1 MQNFGKMIRFLFL
14 ILLAISHISFSQG
27 SYGEWE
33 KKFEQLGTMLP
44 TPNSY
49 RTASGAPGIDY
60 WQQRADY
67 KIDVTINDENQT
79 LYGEE
84 AITYYNN
91 SPDALRYL
99 WVQLDQNMRA
109 DDSNTPLVSP
119 SRMSNSYSG
128 KRLQGLTNS
137 YTNAQ
142 GKKYDGGFKIAYVKD
157 SDNKDLNYSIVSTM
171 MRIDLDKPMS
181 NGDSFSF
188 KIKWSYEINDRM
200 KIGGRGGY
208 EYFPKDKNF
217 SYTIA
222 QWFPRMAV
230 YDDKEGWQ
238 NKQFLG
244 RGEFALAFGDYEL
257 NITVPADFIVGA
269 TGSLQN
275 PKEVLTKKELERFER
290 AKKTFDKPVLITTQE
305 EAIKKEN
312 NPVKNKT
319 KTWRYKAE
327 MVRDVAF
334 AASRKFIWDA
344 MAVQLE
350 NNTPL
355 AMSYYSKE
363 GNPLWE
369 EESTKAVANTLK
381 TFSKHTIEYP
391 YPVAISV
398 HAASIGMEYPMICFN
413 FGRPNEDGTYSEAT
427 KWGMI
432 SVIIH
437 EVGHFFIPMI
447 INSDERQWT
456 WMDEGLN
463 TFVQS
468 LTQREYY
475 SDGPLRRGTAES
487 IVNYMKMPKDMLR
500 PIMTNSEQIAGREF
514 GANAYAKPA
523 AALSVLRET
532 IMGPELFDYA
542 FKEYSRRWAF
552 KHPDPADFFR
562 TMEDASAIDL
572 DWFWR
577 GWFYSTDNVDISVEK
592 VKWFKMKNVDEPFEN
607 RANVEEEDIIGN
619 RKPASTPPKYSIPF
633 KPTEFNFSET
643 NRNEYREFRNSVN
656 DEAIKLVNSNKNF
669 YELTF
674 KNTGGLV
681 TPIIIEWTYEDNSIE
696 IEKIPAE
703 IWRFNEK
710 EVTKVFTKNKVVKN
724 IRLDPNKETADVNVN
739 DNSYPRVEIK
749 SDFDRFNN

>member
-1 MQNFGKMIRFLFL
+1 MQNSGKMSRVFL
-14 ILLAISHISFSQG
+14 ILFILFSNNIFGQG
-27 SYGEWE
+27 SYGEWNQ
-33 KKFEQLGTMLP
+33 KFEQLGTMLP
-44 TPNSY
+44 TPNAY

-67 KIDVTINDENQT
+67 KIDVTIDDENQM

-84 AITYYNN
+84 VITYFNN
-91 SPDALRYL
+91 SPDVLRYL
-99 WVQLDQNMRA
+99 WVQLDQNVRA
-109 DDSNTPLVSP
+109 NDSNTPLVTP
-119 SRMSNSYSG
+119 STMSNSYSG
-128 KRLQGLTNS
+128 KRLQSLTNS
-137 YTNAQ
+137 FTNAK
-142 GKKYDGGFKIAYVKD
+142 GEKYNGGYEISYVKD
-157 SDNKDLNYSIVSTM
+157 LNNKNLNYSIVSTM
-171 MRIDLDKPMS
+171 MRIDLEKPMS
-181 NGDSFSF
+181 TGDSYTF

-200 KIGGRGGY
+200 KLGGRGGY
-208 EYFPKDKNF
+208 EYFPKDGNF

-257 NITVPADFIVGA
+257 NITVPADFVVAA

-275 PKEVLTKKELERFER
+275 PEEVLTKKELERYEK
-290 AKKTFDKPVLITTQE
+290 AKQTFDKPVIITTQQ

-312 NPVKNKT
+312 NPIKNKT

-344 MAVQLE
+344 MAVKLD
-350 NNTPL
+350 NYTPL

-369 EESTKAVANTLK
+369 KESTKAVAYTLK
-381 TFSKHTIEYP
+381 TYSKHTIEYP

-413 FGRPNEDGTYSEAT
+413 FGRPNEDGTYSDAT
-427 KWGMI
+427 KWRMI

-468 LTQREYY
+468 LTQKEYY
-475 SDGPLRRGTAES
+475 KDMPLRRGTAES
-487 IVNYMKMPKDMLR
+487 IVDYMRSPKDMLR
-500 PIMTNSEQIAGREF
+500 PIMTNSEQIASREF
-514 GANAYAKPA
+514 GANAYGKPA
-523 AALSVLRET
+523 SALSVLRET

-577 GWFYSTDNVDISVEK
+577 GWFYSIDNVDVSVEG
-592 VKWFKMKNVDEPFEN
+592 VKWFKMKNVDKPFEN
-607 RANVEEEDIIGN
+607 KAKVENKEIKGKKTQSDD
-619 RKPASTPPKYSIPF
+619 PKYAMPF
-633 KPTEFNFSET
+633 EPSEFYFSST
-643 NRNEYREFRNSVN
+643 NKNEYREFMNQV
-656 DEAIKLVNSNKNF
+656 DDDKIKMQNSNKNF
-669 YELTF
+669 YEVTF
-674 KNTGGLV
+674 ENKGGLV
-681 TPIIIEWTYEDNSIE
+681 TPLIIEWTYEDGSIE
-696 IEKIPAE
+696 IEKLPAE
-703 IWRFNEK
+703 IWRLNET
-710 EVTKVFTKNKVVKN
+710 VVSKVFVKDKIVKN
-724 IRLDPNKETADVNVN
+724 IKLDPNKETADVNMD
-739 DNSYPRVEIK
+739 DNNFPRLELK
-749 SDFDRFNN
+749 SDFEKFTN

>member
-1 MQNFGKMIRFLFL
+1 MQNSGKMSRVFL
-14 ILLAISHISFSQG
+14 ILFILFSNNIFGQG
-27 SYGEWE
+27 SYGEWNQ
-33 KKFEQLGTMLP
+33 KFEQLGTMLP
-44 TPNSY
+44 TPNAY

-67 KIDVTINDENQT
+67 KIDVTIDDENQM

-84 AITYYNN
+84 VITYFNN
-91 SPDALRYL
+91 SPDVLRYL
-99 WVQLDQNMRA
+99 WVQLDQNVRA
-109 DDSNTPLVSP
+109 NDSNTPLVTP
-119 SRMSNSYSG
+119 STMSNSYSG
-128 KRLQGLTNS
+128 KRLQSLTNS
-137 YTNAQ
+137 FTNAK
-142 GKKYDGGFKIAYVKD
+142 GEKYNGGYEISYVKD
-157 SDNKDLNYSIVSTM
+157 LNNKNLNYSIVSTM
-171 MRIDLDKPMS
+171 MRIDLEKPMS
-181 NGDSFSF
+181 TGDSYTF

-200 KIGGRGGY
+200 KLGGRGGY
-208 EYFPKDKNF
+208 EYFPKDGNF

-257 NITVPADFIVGA
+257 NITVPADFVVAA

-275 PKEVLTKKELERFER
+275 PEEVLTKKELERYEK
-290 AKKTFDKPVLITTQE
+290 AKQTFDKPVIITTQE

-312 NPVKNKT
+312 NPIKNKT

-344 MAVQLE
+344 MAVKLD
-350 NNTPL
+350 NYTPL

-369 EESTKAVANTLK
+369 KESTKAVAYTLK
-381 TFSKHTIEYP
+381 TYSKHTIEYP

-413 FGRPNEDGTYSEAT
+413 FGRPNEDGTYSDAT
-427 KWGMI
+427 KWRMI

-468 LTQREYY
+468 LTQKEYY
-475 SDGPLRRGTAES
+475 KDMPLRRGTAES
-487 IVNYMKMPKDMLR
+487 IVDYMRSPKDMLR
-500 PIMTNSEQIAGREF
+500 PIMTNSEQIASREF
-514 GANAYAKPA
+514 GANAYGKPA
-523 AALSVLRET
+523 SALSVLRET

-577 GWFYSTDNVDISVEK
+577 GWFYSTDNVDVSVEG
-592 VKWFKMKNVDEPFEN
+592 VKWFKMKNVDKPFEN
-607 RANVEEEDIIGN
+607 KAKVENKEIKGKKNQSDD
-619 RKPASTPPKYSIPF
+619 PKYAMPF
-633 KPTEFNFSET
+633 EPSEFYFSST
-643 NRNEYREFRNSVN
+643 NKNEYREFMNQVD
-656 DEAIKLVNSNKNF
+656 DEKIKMQNSNKNF
-669 YELTF
+669 YEVTF
-674 KNTGGLV
+674 ENKGGLV
-681 TPIIIEWTYEDNSIE
+681 TPLIIEWTYEDGSIE
-696 IEKIPAE
+696 IEKLPAE
-703 IWRFNEK
+703 IWRLNET
-710 EVTKVFTKNKVVKN
+710 VVSKVFVKDKIVKN
-724 IRLDPNKETADVNVN
+724 IKLDPNKETADVNMD
-739 DNSYPRVEIK
+739 DNNFPRLELK
-749 SDFDRFNN
+749 SDFEKFTN

>member
-1 MQNFGKMIRFLFL
+1 MLNFGKMIRFLIL
-14 ILLAISHISFSQG
+14 ILLVYSQNVLAQG
-27 SYGEWE
+27 SYGEW
-33 KKFEQLGTMLP
+33 KQKFEQLGTMLP
-44 TPNSY
+44 TPNTY

-67 KIDVTINDENQT
+67 KIDVTIDDETQM

-84 AITYYNN
+84 EITYYNN
-91 SPDALRYL
+91 SPDVLRYL

-109 DDSNTPLVSP
+109 NNSNTPLVTP
-119 SRMSNSYSG
+119 SKMSNTYSG
-128 KRLQGLTNS
+128 KSLQRLTNS
-137 YTNAQ
+137 YTNSK
-142 GKKYDGGFKIAYVKD
+142 GEKYNGGYEISYVKD
-157 SDNKDLNYSIVSTM
+157 LEDKNLNYSIVSTM
-171 MRIDLDKPMS
+171 MRIDLEKPMS
-181 NGDSFSF
+181 TGDSYTF
-188 KIKWSYEINDRM
+188 KIKWSFEINDRM

-208 EYFPKDKNF
+208 EYFPKDKNY

-230 YDDKEGWQ
+230 YDDKEGGQ

-257 NITVPADFIVGA
+257 NVTVPADFIVAA
-269 TGSLQN
+269 TGDLQN
-275 PKEVLTKKELERFER
+275 PQQVLTKKELERYER
-290 AKKTFDKPVLITTQE
+290 AKKTFDKPVLITTQD

-312 NPVKNKT
+312 NPIKNKT

-344 MAVQLE
+344 MAVQLD
-350 NNTPL
+350 NYTPL

-381 TFSKHTIEYP
+381 TYSEHTIEYP

-413 FGRPNEDGTYSEAT
+413 FGRPNEDGTYSDAT
-427 KWGMI
+427 KWRMI
-432 SVIIH
+432 GVIIH

-463 TFVQS
+463 TFIQS
-468 LTQREYY
+468 LTQKEYY
-475 SDGPLRRGTAES
+475 KDMPLRRGTAES
-487 IVNYMKMPKDMLR
+487 MVDYMRSPKDMLR

-514 GANAYAKPA
+514 GANAYGKPA
-523 AALSVLRET
+523 SALSVLRET

-577 GWFYSTDNVDISVEK
+577 GWFYTTDNVDVSVEG
-592 VKWFKMKNVDEPFEN
+592 VKWFKMKNVDKPFEN
-607 RANVEEEDIIGN
+607 KAKVENKEIKG
-619 RKPASTPPKYSIPF
+619 RKNQSDDPKYAMPF
-633 KPTEFNFSET
+633 EPSEFYFSET
-643 NRNEYREFRNSVN
+643 NKNEYREFMNEV
-656 DEAIKLVNSNKNF
+656 DDDKIKLQNSNKNF
-669 YELTF
+669 YEVTF
-674 KNTGGLV
+674 KNIGGLV
-681 TPIIIEWTYEDNSIE
+681 TPLIIEWTYEDGSIE
-696 IEKIPAE
+696 IEKLPAE
-703 IWRFNEK
+703 IWRFNET
-710 EVTKVFTKNKVVKN
+710 EVSKVFAKDKVVKN
-724 IRLDPNKETADVNVN
+724 IKLDPNKETADVNIS
-739 DNSYPRVEIK
+739 DNNFPRLEIK
-749 SDFDRFNN
+749 SDFEKFRN

>member
-1 MQNFGKMIRFLFL
+1 MKKFLLFFL
-14 ILLAISHISFSQG
+14 LISNVVFSQG

-33 KKFEQLGTMLP
+33 QKFEQLGTMLP

-49 RTASGAPGIDY
+49 RTASGAPGVDY
-60 WQQRADY
+60 WQQKADY

-84 AITYYNN
+84 EITYFNN
-91 SPDALRYL
+91 SPDVLRYL
-99 WVQLDQNMRA
+99 WVQLDQNVRSNE
-109 DDSNTPLVSP
+109 SNTPLVTP
-119 SRMSNSYSG
+119 SKMSKTYSG

-137 YTNAQ
+137 YTNIK
-142 GKKYDGGFKIAYVKD
+142 GEKYNGGFKIAYVKD
-157 SDNKDLNYSIVSTM
+157 MNGKDINHSVISTM
-171 MRIDLDKPMS
+171 MRIDLDEPLSK
-181 NGDSFSF
+181 GDSYSF

-244 RGEFALAFGDYEL
+244 RGEFALPFGDYEL
-257 NITVPADFIVGA
+257 NITVPADFIVAA

-275 PKEVLTKKELERFER
+275 PKEVLNKIELERLEK
-290 AKKTFDKPVLITTQE
+290 AKKTYDKPVIITTQQ
-305 EAIKKEN
+305 EAEKKEK
-312 NPVKNKT
+312 NPISNKT
-319 KTWRYKAE
+319 KTWKFKAE

-334 AASRKFIWDA
+334 AASRKYIWDA

-350 NNTPL
+350 NKTPL

-369 EESTKAVANTLK
+369 KESTVAVANTLK
-381 TFSKHTIEYP
+381 TYSKHTIEYP

-413 FGRPNEDGTYSEAT
+413 FGRPNEDGTYSDAT
-427 KWGMI
+427 KWRMI

-487 IVNYMKMPKDMLR
+487 IVDYMKMPKDMLR
-500 PIMTNSEQIAGREF
+500 PIMTNSEQIASREF

-523 AALSVLRET
+523 SALSVLRET

-577 GWFYSTDNVDISVEK
+577 GWFYSTDNVDVSVEK
-592 VKWFKMKNVDEPFEN
+592 VKWFKMRNVDKPFEN
-607 RANVEEEDIIGN
+607 KADFEDREIRGKK
-619 RKPASTPPKYSIPF
+619 RVASDPPDHSIPYQ
-633 KPTEFNFSET
+633 PTMFNFSKT
-643 NRNEYREFRNSVN
+643 NKNQYREFRNSV
-656 DEAIKLVNSNKNF
+656 DDDAIKLENADKNF
-669 YELTF
+669 YEVTF
-674 KNTGGLV
+674 RNLGGLV
-681 TPIIIEWTYEDNSIE
+681 TPLIIEWTYEDNSTE
-696 IEKIPAE
+696 IERIPAE
-703 IWRFNEK
+703 IWRLNET
-710 EVTKVFTKNKVVKN
+710 EVTKVFVKDKVVKN
-724 IRLDPNKETADVNVN
+724 IKLGFSKLVSP
-739 DNSYPRVEIK
+739 K
-749 SDFDRFNN
+749 SAIIS

>member
-1 MQNFGKMIRFLFL
+1 MLNFGKMIRFVIL
-14 ILLAISHISFSQG
+14 ILLVYSQNVLAQG
-27 SYGEWE
+27 SYGEW
-33 KKFEQLGTMLP
+33 KQKFEQLGTMLP
-44 TPNSY
+44 TPNTY

-67 KIDVTINDENQT
+67 KIDVTIDDETQM

-84 AITYYNN
+84 EITYYNN
-91 SPDALRYL
+91 SPDVLRYL

-109 DDSNTPLVSP
+109 NNSNTPLVTP
-119 SRMSNSYSG
+119 SKMSNTYSG
-128 KRLQGLTNS
+128 KSLQRLTNS
-137 YTNAQ
+137 YTNSK
-142 GKKYDGGFKIAYVKD
+142 GEKYNGGYEISYVKD
-157 SDNKDLNYSIVSTM
+157 KEDKNLNYSIVSTM
-171 MRIDLDKPMS
+171 MRIDLEKPMS
-181 NGDSFSF
+181 TGDSYTF
-188 KIKWSYEINDRM
+188 KIKWSFEINDRM

-208 EYFPKDKNF
+208 EYFPKDKNY

-257 NITVPADFIVGA
+257 NVTVPADFIVAA
-269 TGSLQN
+269 TGDLQN
-275 PKEVLTKKELERFER
+275 PQQVLTKKELERYER
-290 AKKTFDKPVLITTQE
+290 AKKTFDKPVLITTQD

-312 NPVKNKT
+312 NPIKNKT

-344 MAVQLE
+344 MAVQLD
-350 NNTPL
+350 NYTPL

-381 TFSKHTIEYP
+381 TYSEHTIEYP

-398 HAASIGMEYPMICFN
+398 HAASIGMEYPMICVN
-413 FGRPNEDGTYSEAT
+413 FGRPNEDGTYSDAT
-427 KWGMI
+427 KWRMI

-463 TFVQS
+463 TFIQS
-468 LTQREYY
+468 LTQKEYY
-475 SDGPLRRGTAES
+475 KDMPLRRGTAES
-487 IVNYMKMPKDMLR
+487 MEDYMRSPNDMLR

-514 GANAYAKPA
+514 GANAYGKPA
-523 AALSVLRET
+523 SALSVLRET

-577 GWFYSTDNVDISVEK
+577 GWFYTTDNVDVSVEG
-592 VKWFKMKNVDEPFEN
+592 VKWFKMKNVDKPFEN
-607 RANVEEEDIIGN
+607 KAKVENKEIKG
-619 RKPASTPPKYSIPF
+619 RKNQSDDPKYAMPF
-633 KPTEFNFSET
+633 EPSEFYFSET
-643 NRNEYREFRNSVN
+643 NKNEYREFMNEV
-656 DEAIKLVNSNKNF
+656 DDDKIKLQNSHKNF
-669 YELTF
+669 YEVTF
-674 KNTGGLV
+674 KNIGGLV
-681 TPIIIEWTYEDNSIE
+681 TPLIIEWTYEDGSIE
-696 IEKIPAE
+696 IEKLPAE
-703 IWRFNEK
+703 IWRFNET
-710 EVTKVFTKNKVVKN
+710 EVSKVFAKDKVVKN
-724 IRLDPNKETADVNVN
+724 IKLDPNKETADVNIS
-739 DNSYPRVEIK
+739 DNNFPRLEIK
-749 SDFDRFNN
+749 SDFEKFRN

>member
-1 MQNFGKMIRFLFL
+1 MQNSGKMSRVFL
-14 ILLAISHISFSQG
+14 ILFILFTNNIFGQG
-27 SYGEWE
+27 SYGKWNQ
-33 KKFEQLGTMLP
+33 KFEQLGTMLP
-44 TPNSY
+44 TPNAY

-67 KIDVTINDENQT
+67 KIDVTIDDENQM

-84 AITYYNN
+84 VITYFNN
-91 SPDALRYL
+91 SPDVLRYL
-99 WVQLDQNMRA
+99 WVQLDQNVRA
-109 DDSNTPLVSP
+109 NDSNTPLVTP
-119 SRMSNSYSG
+119 STMSNSYSG
-128 KRLQGLTNS
+128 KRLQSLTNS
-137 YTNAQ
+137 FTNAK
-142 GKKYDGGFKIAYVKD
+142 GEKYNGGYEISYVKD
-157 SDNKDLNYSIVSTM
+157 LNNKNLNYSIVSTM
-171 MRIDLDKPMS
+171 MRIDLEKPMS
-181 NGDSFSF
+181 TGDSYTF

-200 KIGGRGGY
+200 KLGGRGGY
-208 EYFPKDKNF
+208 EYFPKDGNF

-257 NITVPADFIVGA
+257 NITVPADFVVAA

-275 PKEVLTKKELERFER
+275 PEEVLTKKELERYEK
-290 AKKTFDKPVLITTQE
+290 AKQTFDKPVIITTQE

-312 NPVKNKT
+312 NPIKNKT

-344 MAVQLE
+344 MAVKLD
-350 NNTPL
+350 NYTPL

-369 EESTKAVANTLK
+369 KESTKAVAYTLK
-381 TFSKHTIEYP
+381 TYSKHTIEYP

-413 FGRPNEDGTYSEAT
+413 FGRPNEDGTYSDAT
-427 KWGMI
+427 KWRMI

-468 LTQREYY
+468 LTQKEYY
-475 SDGPLRRGTAES
+475 KDMPLRRGTAES
-487 IVNYMKMPKDMLR
+487 IVDYMRSPKDMLR
-500 PIMTNSEQIAGREF
+500 PIMTNSEQIASREF
-514 GANAYAKPA
+514 GANAYGKPA
-523 AALSVLRET
+523 SALSVLRET

-577 GWFYSTDNVDISVEK
+577 GWFYSTDNVDVSVEG
-592 VKWFKMKNVDEPFEN
+592 VKWFKMKNVDKPFEN
-607 RANVEEEDIIGN
+607 KAKVENKEIKGKKNQSDD
-619 RKPASTPPKYSIPF
+619 PKYAMPF
-633 KPTEFNFSET
+633 EPSEFYFSST
-643 NRNEYREFRNSVN
+643 NKNEYREFMNQVD
-656 DEAIKLVNSNKNF
+656 DEKIKMQNSNKNF
-669 YELTF
+669 YEVTF
-674 KNTGGLV
+674 ENKGGLV
-681 TPIIIEWTYEDNSIE
+681 TPLIIEWTYEDGSIE
-696 IEKIPAE
+696 IEKLPAE
-703 IWRFNEK
+703 IWRLNET
-710 EVTKVFTKNKVVKN
+710 VVSKVFVKDKIVKN
-724 IRLDPNKETADVNVN
+724 IKLDPNKETADVNMD
-739 DNSYPRVEIK
+739 DNNFPRLELK
-749 SDFDRFNN
+749 SDFEKFTN

>member
-84 AITYYNN
+84 VITYYNN
-91 SPDALRYL
+91 SPDALSYL

-269 TGSLQN
+269 TGSLEN
-275 PKEVLTKKELERFER
+275 PKEVLTKKEFERFER
-290 AKKTFDKPVLITTQE
+290 AKKTFDKP
-305 EAIKKEN
+305 
-312 NPVKNKT
+312 
-319 KTWRYKAE
+319 RY
-327 MVRDVAF
+327 F
-334 AASRKFIWDA
+334 
-344 MAVQLE
+344 
-350 NNTPL
+350 
-355 AMSYYSKE
+355 
-363 GNPLWE
+363 
-369 EESTKAVANTLK
+369 
-381 TFSKHTIEYP
+381 
-391 YPVAISV
+391 
-398 HAASIGMEYPMICFN
+398 
-413 FGRPNEDGTYSEAT
+413 
-427 KWGMI
+427 
-432 SVIIH
+432 
-437 EVGHFFIPMI
+437 
-447 INSDERQWT
+447 
-456 WMDEGLN
+456 
-463 TFVQS
+463 
-468 LTQREYY
+468 
-475 SDGPLRRGTAES
+475 
-487 IVNYMKMPKDMLR
+487 
-500 PIMTNSEQIAGREF
+500 
-514 GANAYAKPA
+514 
-523 AALSVLRET
+523 
-532 IMGPELFDYA
+532 
-542 FKEYSRRWAF
+542 
-552 KHPDPADFFR
+552 
-562 TMEDASAIDL
+562 
-572 DWFWR
+572 
-577 GWFYSTDNVDISVEK
+577 
-592 VKWFKMKNVDEPFEN
+592 
-607 RANVEEEDIIGN
+607 
-619 RKPASTPPKYSIPF
+619 
-633 KPTEFNFSET
+633 
-643 NRNEYREFRNSVN
+643 
-656 DEAIKLVNSNKNF
+656 
-669 YELTF
+669 
-674 KNTGGLV
+674 
-681 TPIIIEWTYEDNSIE
+681 
-696 IEKIPAE
+696 
-703 IWRFNEK
+703 
-710 EVTKVFTKNKVVKN
+710 
-724 IRLDPNKETADVNVN
+724 
-739 DNSYPRVEIK
+739 
-749 SDFDRFNN
+749 

>member
-1 MQNFGKMIRFLFL
+1 MQNSGKMSRVFL
-14 ILLAISHISFSQG
+14 ILFILFSNNIFGQG
-27 SYGEWE
+27 SYGEWNQ
-33 KKFEQLGTMLP
+33 KFEQLGTMLP
-44 TPNSY
+44 TPNAY

-67 KIDVTINDENQT
+67 KIDVTIDDENQM

-84 AITYYNN
+84 VITYFNN
-91 SPDALRYL
+91 SPDVLRYL
-99 WVQLDQNMRA
+99 WVQLDQNVRA
-109 DDSNTPLVSP
+109 NDSNTPLVTP
-119 SRMSNSYSG
+119 STMSNSYSG
-128 KRLQGLTNS
+128 KRLQSLTNS
-137 YTNAQ
+137 FTNAK
-142 GKKYDGGFKIAYVKD
+142 GEKYNGGYEISYVKD
-157 SDNKDLNYSIVSTM
+157 LNNKNLNYSIVSTM
-171 MRIDLDKPMS
+171 MRIDLEKPMS
-181 NGDSFSF
+181 TGDSYTF

-200 KIGGRGGY
+200 KLGGRGGY
-208 EYFPKDKNF
+208 EYFPKDGNF

-257 NITVPADFIVGA
+257 NITVPADFVVAA

-275 PKEVLTKKELERFER
+275 PEEVLTKKELERYEK
-290 AKKTFDKPVLITTQE
+290 AKQTFDKPVIITTQQ

-312 NPVKNKT
+312 NPIKNKT

-344 MAVQLE
+344 MAVKLD
-350 NNTPL
+350 NYTPL

-369 EESTKAVANTLK
+369 KESTKAVAYTLK
-381 TFSKHTIEYP
+381 TYSKHTIEYP

-413 FGRPNEDGTYSEAT
+413 FGRPNEDGTYSDAT
-427 KWGMI
+427 KWRMI

-468 LTQREYY
+468 LTQKEYY
-475 SDGPLRRGTAES
+475 KDMPLRRGTAES
-487 IVNYMKMPKDMLR
+487 IVDYMRSPKDMLR
-500 PIMTNSEQIAGREF
+500 PIMTNSEQIASREF
-514 GANAYAKPA
+514 GANAYGKPA
-523 AALSVLRET
+523 SALSVLRET

-577 GWFYSTDNVDISVEK
+577 GWFYSTDNVDVSVEG
-592 VKWFKMKNVDEPFEN
+592 VKWFKMKNVDKPFEN
-607 RANVEEEDIIGN
+607 KAKMENKEIKGKKNQSDD
-619 RKPASTPPKYSIPF
+619 PKYAMPF
-633 KPTEFNFSET
+633 EPSEFYFSST
-643 NRNEYREFRNSVN
+643 NKNEYREFMNQVD
-656 DEAIKLVNSNKNF
+656 DEKIKMQNSNKNF
-669 YELTF
+669 YEVTF
-674 KNTGGLV
+674 KNKGGLV
-681 TPIIIEWTYEDNSIE
+681 TPLIIEWTYEDGSIE
-696 IEKIPAE
+696 IEKLPAE
-703 IWRFNEK
+703 IWRLNET
-710 EVTKVFTKNKVVKN
+710 VVSKVFVKDKIVKN
-724 IRLDPNKETADVNVN
+724 IKLDPNKETADVNMD
-739 DNSYPRVEIK
+739 DNNFPRLELK
-749 SDFDRFNN
+749 SDFEKFTN

>member
-1 MQNFGKMIRFLFL
+1 MLNFGKMIRFVIL
-14 ILLAISHISFSQG
+14 ILLVYSQNVLAQG
-27 SYGEWE
+27 SYGEW
-33 KKFEQLGTMLP
+33 KQKFEQLGTMLP
-44 TPNSY
+44 TPNTY

-67 KIDVTINDENQT
+67 KIDVTIDDETQM

-84 AITYYNN
+84 EITYYNN
-91 SPDALRYL
+91 SPDVLRYL
-99 WVQLDQNMRA
+99 WIQLDQNMRA
-109 DDSNTPLVSP
+109 NNSNSPLVTPSKMSNT
-119 SRMSNSYSG
+119 YSG
-128 KRLQGLTNS
+128 KSLQRLTNS
-137 YTNAQ
+137 YTNSK
-142 GKKYDGGFKIAYVKD
+142 GEKYNGGYEISYVKD
-157 SDNKDLNYSIVSTM
+157 KEDKNLNYSIVSTM
-171 MRIDLDKPMS
+171 MRIDLEKPMS
-181 NGDSFSF
+181 TGDSYTF
-188 KIKWSYEINDRM
+188 KIKWSFEINDRM

-208 EYFPKDKNF
+208 EYFPKDKNY

-257 NITVPADFIVGA
+257 NVTVPADFIVAA
-269 TGSLQN
+269 TGDLQN
-275 PKEVLTKKELERFER
+275 PQQVLTKKELERYER
-290 AKKTFDKPVLITTQE
+290 AKKTVDKPVLITTQD

-312 NPVKNKT
+312 NPIKNKT

-344 MAVQLE
+344 MAVQLD
-350 NNTPL
+350 NYTPL

-369 EESTKAVANTLK
+369 EESTKAVANTLQ
-381 TFSKHTIEYP
+381 TYSEHTIEYP

-413 FGRPNEDGTYSEAT
+413 FGRPNEDGTYSDAT
-427 KWGMI
+427 KWRMI

-463 TFVQS
+463 TFIQS
-468 LTQREYY
+468 LTQKEYY
-475 SDGPLRRGTAES
+475 KDMPLRRGTAES
-487 IVNYMKMPKDMLR
+487 MVDYMRSPKDMLR

-514 GANAYAKPA
+514 GANAYGKPA
-523 AALSVLRET
+523 SALSVLRET

-562 TMEDASAIDL
+562 TMEDASAIAL

-577 GWFYSTDNVDISVEK
+577 GWFYTTDNVDVSVEG
-592 VKWFKMKNVDEPFEN
+592 VKWFKMKNVDKPFEN
-607 RANVEEEDIIGN
+607 KAKVENKEIKG
-619 RKPASTPPKYSIPF
+619 RKNQSDDPKYAMPF
-633 KPTEFNFSET
+633 EPSEFYFSET
-643 NRNEYREFRNSVN
+643 NKNEYREFMNEV
-656 DEAIKLVNSNKNF
+656 DDDKIKLQNSNKNF
-669 YELTF
+669 YEVTF
-674 KNTGGLV
+674 KNIGGLV
-681 TPIIIEWTYEDNSIE
+681 TPLIIEWTYEDGSIE
-696 IEKIPAE
+696 IEKLPAE
-703 IWRFNEK
+703 IWRFNET
-710 EVTKVFTKNKVVKN
+710 EVSKVFAKDKVVKN
-724 IRLDPNKETADVNVN
+724 IKLDPNKETADVNIS
-739 DNSYPRVEIK
+739 DNNFPRLEIK
-749 SDFDRFNN
+749 SDFEKFRN

>member
-1 MQNFGKMIRFLFL
+1 MKRILLFL
-14 ILLAISHISFSQG
+14 LLISNTTFSQG
-27 SYGEWE
+27 SYGDWE

-44 TPNSY
+44 TPNAY

-67 KIDVTINDENQT
+67 KINIELNDEIQT

-84 AITYYNN
+84 EITYHNN
-91 SPDALRYL
+91 SPDILRYL
-99 WVQLDQNMRA
+99 WIQLDQNLLA
-109 DDSNTPLVSP
+109 DDSKTPLVAP
-119 SRMSNSYSG
+119 SEMSRSLSG
-128 KRLQGLTNS
+128 KKLQLLTNA
-137 YTNAQ
+137 YTNIN
-142 GKKYDGGFKIAYVKD
+142 GEKYDGGFKIKYVRD
-157 SDNKDLNYSIVSTM
+157 SQGKDLNYTIVNTM
-171 MRIDLDKPMS
+171 MRIDLDSPMS
-181 NGDSFSF
+181 TGDKYTFN
-188 KIKWSYEINDRM
+188 INWSYEINDRM
-200 KIGGRGGY
+200 KMDERGGY
-208 EYFPKDKNF
+208 EYFPDDKNF

-222 QWFPRMAV
+222 QFFPRMAV

-257 NITVPADFIVGA
+257 NITVPADFIVAA

-275 PKEVLTKKELERFER
+275 PKEVLNKDELARLEL
-290 AKKTFDKPVLITTQE
+290 AKKTYDKPVLITTQE
-305 EAIKKEN
+305 EAIKKEK

-319 KTWRYKAE
+319 KTWKFKAE

-334 AASRKFIWDA
+334 AASRKYIWDA
-344 MAVQLE
+344 MAVKLE
-350 NNTPL
+350 NKTPL

-369 EESTKAVANTLK
+369 KESTVAVANTLK
-381 TFSKHTIEYP
+381 TYSERTIEYP

-413 FGRPNEDGTYSEAT
+413 FGRPEKDGTYTDAT
-427 KWGMI
+427 KWRMI

-468 LTQREYY
+468 LTQKEHY

-487 IVNYMKMPKDMLR
+487 IVDYMKMPKDMLR
-500 PIMTNSEQIAGREF
+500 PIMTNSEQIARREF
-514 GANAYAKPA
+514 GNNSYGKPA

-552 KHPDPADFFR
+552 KHPDPADF
-562 TMEDASAIDL
+562 L
-572 DWFWR
+572 GPW
-577 GWFYSTDNVDISVEK
+577 K
-592 VKWFKMKNVDEPFEN
+592 
-607 RANVEEEDIIGN
+607 
-619 RKPASTPPKYSIPF
+619 TP
-633 KPTEFNFSET
+633 
-643 NRNEYREFRNSVN
+643 V
-656 DEAIKLVNSNKNF
+656 L
-669 YELTF
+669 
-674 KNTGGLV
+674 
-681 TPIIIEWTYEDNSIE
+681 
-696 IEKIPAE
+696 
-703 IWRFNEK
+703 
-710 EVTKVFTKNKVVKN
+710 
-724 IRLDPNKETADVNVN
+724 
-739 DNSYPRVEIK
+739 
-749 SDFDRFNN
+749 

>member
-1 MQNFGKMIRFLFL
+1 MIRFLIL
-14 ILLAISHISFSQG
+14 ILFIYSQNIFAQG
-27 SYGEWE
+27 SYGEW
-33 KKFEQLGTMLP
+33 KQKFEQLGTMLP
-44 TPNSY
+44 TPNTY

-67 KIDVTINDENQT
+67 KIDVTIDDETQM

-84 AITYYNN
+84 EITYYNY
-91 SPDALRYL
+91 SPDVLRYL

-109 DDSNTPLVSP
+109 NNSNTPLVTP
-119 SRMSNSYSG
+119 SKMSNSYSG
-128 KRLQGLTNS
+128 KRLQSLTNS
-137 YTNAQ
+137 YTNSKGEKYNGGYEISYVRDLE
-142 GKKYDGGFKIAYVKD
+142 GK
-157 SDNKDLNYSIVSTM
+157 NLNYSVVSTM
-171 MRIDLDKPMS
+171 MRIDLEKPMS
-181 NGDSFSF
+181 TGDSYTF
-188 KIKWSYEINDRM
+188 KIKWSFEINDRM

-208 EYFPKDKNF
+208 EYFPKDKNY

-257 NITVPADFIVGA
+257 NITVPADFIVAA
-269 TGSLQN
+269 TGDLQN
-275 PKEVLTKKELERFER
+275 PEEVLTKKELERYER
-290 AKKTFDKPVLITTQE
+290 AKKTFDKPVIITTQD

-319 KTWRYKAE
+319 KTWIYKSE

-334 AASRKFIWDA
+334 AASRKYIWDA
-344 MAVQLE
+344 MAVQLD
-350 NNTPL
+350 NYTPL

-369 EESTKAVANTLK
+369 KESTVAVANTLK
-381 TFSKHTIEYP
+381 TYSKHTIEYP

-413 FGRPNEDGTYSEAT
+413 FGRPNEDGSYSDAT
-427 KWGMI
+427 KWRMI

-487 IVNYMKMPKDMLR
+487 MVDYMRSPKDMLR
-500 PIMTNSEQIAGREF
+500 PIMTNSEQIASREF
-514 GANAYAKPA
+514 GNNAYGKPA

-577 GWFYSTDNVDISVEK
+577 GWFYSTDNVDVSVEG
-592 VKWFKMKNVDEPFEN
+592 VKWFKMKNVDKPFEN
-607 RANVEEEDIIGN
+607 KAKVENKEIKG
-619 RKPASTPPKYSIPF
+619 RKNQSDDPKYAMPF
-633 KPTEFNFSET
+633 EPSEFYFSKT
-643 NRNEYREFRNSVN
+643 NKNEYREFLNEV
-656 DEAIKLVNSNKNF
+656 DDDKIKIENSNKNF
-669 YELTF
+669 YEVIF
-674 KNTGGLV
+674 KNKGGLV
-681 TPIIIEWTYEDNSIE
+681 TPLIIEWTYEDGSVE
-696 IEKIPAE
+696 IEKLPAE
-703 IWRFNEK
+703 IWRLNETQ
-710 EVTKVFTKNKVVKN
+710 VSKVFAKNKVVKN
-724 IRLDPNKETADVNVN
+724 IKLDPNKETADVNIS
-739 DNSYPRVEIK
+739 DNNFPRLEIK
-749 SDFDRFNN
+749 SDFEKFRN

>member
-1 MQNFGKMIRFLFL
+1 MIRFLIL
-14 ILLAISHISFSQG
+14 ILFIYSQNIFAQG
-27 SYGEWE
+27 SYGEW
-33 KKFEQLGTMLP
+33 KQKFEQLGTMLP
-44 TPNSY
+44 TPNTY

-67 KIDVTINDENQT
+67 KIDVTIDDETQM

-84 AITYYNN
+84 EITYYNN
-91 SPDALRYL
+91 SPDVLRYL

-109 DDSNTPLVSP
+109 NNSNTPLVTP
-119 SRMSNSYSG
+119 SKMSNSYSG
-128 KRLQGLTNS
+128 KRLQSLTNS
-137 YTNAQ
+137 YTNSKGEKYNGGYEISYVRDLE
-142 GKKYDGGFKIAYVKD
+142 GK
-157 SDNKDLNYSIVSTM
+157 NLNYSVVSTM
-171 MRIDLDKPMS
+171 MRIDLEKPMS
-181 NGDSFSF
+181 TGDSYTF
-188 KIKWSYEINDRM
+188 KIKWSFEINDRM

-208 EYFPKDKNF
+208 EYFPKDKNY

-257 NITVPADFIVGA
+257 NITVPADFIVAA
-269 TGSLQN
+269 TGDLQN
-275 PKEVLTKKELERFER
+275 PEEVLTKKELERYER
-290 AKKTFDKPVLITTQE
+290 AKKTFDKPVIITTQD

-319 KTWRYKAE
+319 KTWIYKSE

-334 AASRKFIWDA
+334 AASRKYIWDA
-344 MAVQLE
+344 MAVQLD
-350 NNTPL
+350 NYTPL

-369 EESTKAVANTLK
+369 KESTVAVANTLK
-381 TFSKHTIEYP
+381 TYSKHTIEYP

-413 FGRPNEDGTYSEAT
+413 FGRPNEDGSYSDAT
-427 KWGMI
+427 KWRMI

-487 IVNYMKMPKDMLR
+487 MVDYMRSPKDMLR
-500 PIMTNSEQIAGREF
+500 PIMTNSEQIASREF
-514 GANAYAKPA
+514 GNNAYGKPA

-577 GWFYSTDNVDISVEK
+577 GWFYSTDNVDVSVEG
-592 VKWFKMKNVDEPFEN
+592 VKWFKMKNVDKPFEN
-607 RANVEEEDIIGN
+607 KAKVENKEIKG
-619 RKPASTPPKYSIPF
+619 RKNQSDDPKYAMPF
-633 KPTEFNFSET
+633 EPSEFYFSKT
-643 NRNEYREFRNSVN
+643 NKNEYREFLNEV
-656 DEAIKLVNSNKNF
+656 DDDKIKIENSNKNF
-669 YELTF
+669 YEVTF
-674 KNTGGLV
+674 KNKGGLV
-681 TPIIIEWTYEDNSIE
+681 TPLIIEWTYEDGSVE
-696 IEKIPAE
+696 IEKLPAE
-703 IWRFNEK
+703 IWRLNETQ
-710 EVTKVFTKNKVVKN
+710 VSKVFAKNKVVKN
-724 IRLDPNKETADVNVN
+724 IKLDPNKETADVNIS
-739 DNSYPRVEIK
+739 DNNFPRLEIK
-749 SDFDRFNN
+749 SDFEKFRN

>member
-1 MQNFGKMIRFLFL
+1 MKRILLFL
-14 ILLAISHISFSQG
+14 LLISNTTFSQG
-27 SYGEWE
+27 SYGDWE

-44 TPNSY
+44 TPNAY

-67 KIDVTINDENQT
+67 KINIELNDEIQT

-84 AITYYNN
+84 EITYHNN
-91 SPDALRYL
+91 SPDILRYL
-99 WVQLDQNMRA
+99 WIQLDQNLLA
-109 DDSNTPLVSP
+109 DDSKTPLVAP
-119 SRMSNSYSG
+119 SEMSRSLSG
-128 KRLQGLTNS
+128 KKLQLLTNA
-137 YTNAQ
+137 YTNIN
-142 GKKYDGGFKIAYVKD
+142 GEKYDGGFKIKYVRD
-157 SDNKDLNYSIVSTM
+157 SQGKDLNYTIVNTM
-171 MRIDLDKPMS
+171 MRIDLDSPMS
-181 NGDSFSF
+181 TGDKYTFN
-188 KIKWSYEINDRM
+188 INWSYEINDRM
-200 KIGGRGGY
+200 KMDERGGY
-208 EYFPKDKNF
+208 EYFPDDKNF

-222 QWFPRMAV
+222 QFFPRMAV

-257 NITVPADFIVGA
+257 NITVPADFIVAA

-275 PKEVLTKKELERFER
+275 PKEVLNKDELARLEL
-290 AKKTFDKPVLITTQE
+290 AKKTYDKPVLITTQE
-305 EAIKKEN
+305 EAIKKEK

-319 KTWRYKAE
+319 KTWKFKAE

-334 AASRKFIWDA
+334 AASRKYIWDA
-344 MAVQLE
+344 MAVKLE
-350 NNTPL
+350 NKTPL

-369 EESTKAVANTLK
+369 KESTVAVANTLK
-381 TFSKHTIEYP
+381 TYSERTIEYP

-413 FGRPNEDGTYSEAT
+413 FGRPEKDGTYTDAT
-427 KWGMI
+427 KWRMI

-468 LTQREYY
+468 LTQKEHY

-487 IVNYMKMPKDMLR
+487 IVDYMKMPKDMLR
-500 PIMTNSEQIAGREF
+500 PIMTNSEQIARREF
-514 GANAYAKPA
+514 GNNSYGKPA

-562 TMEDASAIDL
+562 TMEDASAVDL

-577 GWFYSTDNVDISVEK
+577 GWFYTTDNVDVSVED
-592 VKWFKMKNVDEPFEN
+592 VKWYKMKNISKPYEN
-607 RANVEEEDIIGN
+607 RAKIEERNIRGKN
-619 RKPASTPPKYSIPF
+619 RKLPSDPVKYAMPF
-633 KPTEFNFSET
+633 EPTLFNFTST
-643 NRNEYREFRNSVN
+643 NSNEYEEFRNTVN
-656 DEAIKLVNSNKNF
+656 DENIKLQNADKNF
-669 YELTF
+669 YEVTF
-674 KNTGGLV
+674 VNKGGLV
-681 TPIIIEWTYEDNSIE
+681 TPLLIEWTYEDGSKE
-696 IEKIPAE
+696 VEKIPAE
-703 IWRFNEK
+703 IWRYNEK
-710 EVTKVFTKNKVVKN
+710 EVKKVFIKDKPVKN
-724 IRLDPNKETADVNVN
+724 INLDPFKETADVNTIN
-739 DNSYPRVEIK
+739 NNFPRLIIK
-749 SDFDRFNN
+749 NDFDRFNN

>member
-1 MQNFGKMIRFLFL
+1 MQNSGKMSRVFL
-14 ILLAISHISFSQG
+14 ILFILFSNNIFGQG
-27 SYGEWE
+27 SYGEWNQ
-33 KKFEQLGTMLP
+33 KFEQLGTMLP
-44 TPNSY
+44 TPNAY

-67 KIDVTINDENQT
+67 KIDVTIDDENQM

-84 AITYYNN
+84 VITYFNN
-91 SPDALRYL
+91 SPDVLRYL
-99 WVQLDQNMRA
+99 WVQLDQNVRA
-109 DDSNTPLVSP
+109 NDSNTPLVTP
-119 SRMSNSYSG
+119 STMSNSYSG
-128 KRLQGLTNS
+128 KRLQSLTNS
-137 YTNAQ
+137 FTNAK
-142 GKKYDGGFKIAYVKD
+142 GEKYNGGYEISYVKD
-157 SDNKDLNYSIVSTM
+157 LNNKNLNYSIVSTM
-171 MRIDLDKPMS
+171 MRIDLEKPMS
-181 NGDSFSF
+181 TGDSYTF

-200 KIGGRGGY
+200 KLGGRGGY
-208 EYFPKDKNF
+208 EYFPKDGNF

-257 NITVPADFIVGA
+257 NITVPADFVVAA

-275 PKEVLTKKELERFER
+275 PEEVLTKKELERYEK
-290 AKKTFDKPVLITTQE
+290 AKQTFDKPVIITTQE

-312 NPVKNKT
+312 NPIKNKT

-334 AASRKFIWDA
+334 AASRKFIWVA
-344 MAVQLE
+344 MAVKLD
-350 NNTPL
+350 NYTPL

-369 EESTKAVANTLK
+369 KESTKAVAYTLK
-381 TFSKHTIEYP
+381 TYSKHTIEYP

-413 FGRPNEDGTYSEAT
+413 FGRPNEDGTYSDAT
-427 KWGMI
+427 KWRMI

-437 EVGHFFIPMI
+437 EVGHFIIPMI

-468 LTQREYY
+468 LTQKEYY
-475 SDGPLRRGTAES
+475 KDMPLRRGTAES
-487 IVNYMKMPKDMLR
+487 IVDYMRSPKDMLR
-500 PIMTNSEQIAGREF
+500 PIMTNSEQIATREF
-514 GANAYAKPA
+514 GANAYGKPA
-523 AALSVLRET
+523 SALSVLRET

-577 GWFYSTDNVDISVEK
+577 GWFYSTDNVDVSVEG
-592 VKWFKMKNVDEPFEN
+592 VKWFKMKNVDKPFEN
-607 RANVEEEDIIGN
+607 NAKVENKEIKGKKNQSDD
-619 RKPASTPPKYSIPF
+619 PKYAMPF
-633 KPTEFNFSET
+633 EPSEFYFSST
-643 NRNEYREFRNSVN
+643 NKNEYREFMNQV
-656 DEAIKLVNSNKNF
+656 DDDKIKMQNSNKNF
-669 YELTF
+669 YEVTF
-674 KNTGGLV
+674 ENKGGLV
-681 TPIIIEWTYEDNSIE
+681 TPLIIEWTYEDGSIE
-696 IEKIPAE
+696 IEKLPAE
-703 IWRFNEK
+703 IWRLNET
-710 EVTKVFTKNKVVKN
+710 VVSKVFVKDKIVKN
-724 IRLDPNKETADVNVN
+724 IKLDPNKETADVNMD
-739 DNSYPRVEIK
+739 DNNFPRLELK
-749 SDFDRFNN
+749 SDFEKFTN

>member
-1 MQNFGKMIRFLFL
+1 MQNSGKMSRVFL
-14 ILLAISHISFSQG
+14 ILFILFSNNIFGQG
-27 SYGEWE
+27 SYGEWNQ
-33 KKFEQLGTMLP
+33 KFEQLGTMLP
-44 TPNSY
+44 TPNAY

-67 KIDVTINDENQT
+67 KIDVTIDDENQM

-84 AITYYNN
+84 VITYFNN
-91 SPDALRYL
+91 SPDVLRYL
-99 WVQLDQNMRA
+99 WVQLDQNVRA
-109 DDSNTPLVSP
+109 NDSNTPLVTP
-119 SRMSNSYSG
+119 STMSNSYSG
-128 KRLQGLTNS
+128 KRLQSLTNS
-137 YTNAQ
+137 FTNAK
-142 GKKYDGGFKIAYVKD
+142 GEKYNGGYEISYVKD
-157 SDNKDLNYSIVSTM
+157 LNNKNLNYSIVSTM
-171 MRIDLDKPMS
+171 MRIDLEKPMS
-181 NGDSFSF
+181 TGDSYTF

-200 KIGGRGGY
+200 KLGGRGGY
-208 EYFPKDKNF
+208 EYFPKDGNF

-257 NITVPADFIVGA
+257 NITVPADFVVAA

-275 PKEVLTKKELERFER
+275 PEEVLTKKELERYEK
-290 AKKTFDKPVLITTQE
+290 AKQTFDKPVIITTQE

-312 NPVKNKT
+312 NPIKNKT

-344 MAVQLE
+344 MAVKLD
-350 NNTPL
+350 NYTPL

-369 EESTKAVANTLK
+369 KESTKAVAYTLK
-381 TFSKHTIEYP
+381 TYSKHTIEYP

-413 FGRPNEDGTYSEAT
+413 FGRPNEDGTYSDAT
-427 KWGMI
+427 KWRMI

-468 LTQREYY
+468 LTQKEYY
-475 SDGPLRRGTAES
+475 KDMPLRRGTAES
-487 IVNYMKMPKDMLR
+487 IVDYMRSPKDMLR
-500 PIMTNSEQIAGREF
+500 PIMTNSEQIASREF
-514 GANAYAKPA
+514 GANAYGKPA
-523 AALSVLRET
+523 SALSVLRET

-577 GWFYSTDNVDISVEK
+577 GWFYSTDNVDVSLEG
-592 VKWFKMKNVDEPFEN
+592 VKWFKMKNVDKPFEN
-607 RANVEEEDIIGN
+607 KAKVENKEIKGKKNQSDD
-619 RKPASTPPKYSIPF
+619 PKYAMPF
-633 KPTEFNFSET
+633 EPSEFYFSST
-643 NRNEYREFRNSVN
+643 NKNEYREFMNQV
-656 DEAIKLVNSNKNF
+656 DDDKIKMQNSNKNF
-669 YELTF
+669 YEVTF
-674 KNTGGLV
+674 ENKGGLV
-681 TPIIIEWTYEDNSIE
+681 TPLIIEWTYEDGSIE
-696 IEKIPAE
+696 IEKLPAE
-703 IWRFNEK
+703 IWRLNET
-710 EVTKVFTKNKVVKN
+710 VVSKVFVKDKIVKN
-724 IRLDPNKETADVNVN
+724 IKLDPNKETADVNMD
-739 DNSYPRVEIK
+739 DNNFPRLELK
-749 SDFDRFNN
+749 SDFEKFTN

>member
-1 MQNFGKMIRFLFL
+1 MLNFGKMIRFLIL
-14 ILLAISHISFSQG
+14 ILLVYSQNVLAQG
-27 SYGEWE
+27 SYGEW
-33 KKFEQLGTMLP
+33 KQKFEQLGTMLP
-44 TPNSY
+44 TPNTY
-49 RTASGAPGIDY
+49 RTASGAPGVDY

-67 KIDVTINDENQT
+67 KIDVTIDDETQM

-84 AITYYNN
+84 EITYYNN
-91 SPDALRYL
+91 SPDVLRYL

-109 DDSNTPLVSP
+109 NNSNTPLVTP
-119 SRMSNSYSG
+119 SKMSNTYSG
-128 KRLQGLTNS
+128 KSLQRLTNS
-137 YTNAQ
+137 YTNSK
-142 GKKYDGGFKIAYVKD
+142 GEKYNGGYEISYVKD
-157 SDNKDLNYSIVSTM
+157 QEDKNLNYSIVSTM
-171 MRIDLDKPMS
+171 MRIDLEKPMS
-181 NGDSFSF
+181 TGDSYTF
-188 KIKWSYEINDRM
+188 KIKWSFEINDRM

-208 EYFPKDKNF
+208 EYFPKDKNY

-257 NITVPADFIVGA
+257 NVTVPADFIVAA
-269 TGSLQN
+269 TGDLQN
-275 PKEVLTKKELERFER
+275 PQQVLTKKELERYER
-290 AKKTFDKPVLITTQE
+290 AKKTFDKPVLITTQD

-312 NPVKNKT
+312 NPIKNKT

-344 MAVQLE
+344 MAVQLD
-350 NNTPL
+350 NYTPL

-381 TFSKHTIEYP
+381 TYSEHTIEYP

-413 FGRPNEDGTYSEAT
+413 FGRPNEDGTYSDAT
-427 KWGMI
+427 KWRMI
-432 SVIIH
+432 GVIIH

-463 TFVQS
+463 TFIQS
-468 LTQREYY
+468 LTQKEYY
-475 SDGPLRRGTAES
+475 KDMPLRRGTAES
-487 IVNYMKMPKDMLR
+487 MVDYMRSPKDMLR

-514 GANAYAKPA
+514 GANAYGKPA
-523 AALSVLRET
+523 SALSVLRET

-577 GWFYSTDNVDISVEK
+577 GWFYTTDNVDVSVEG
-592 VKWFKMKNVDEPFEN
+592 VKWFKMKNVDKPFEN
-607 RANVEEEDIIGN
+607 KAKVENKEIKG
-619 RKPASTPPKYSIPF
+619 RKNQSDDPKYAMPF
-633 KPTEFNFSET
+633 EPSEFYFSET
-643 NRNEYREFRNSVN
+643 NKNEYREFMNEV
-656 DEAIKLVNSNKNF
+656 DDDKIKLQNSNKNF
-669 YELTF
+669 YEVTF
-674 KNTGGLV
+674 KNIGGLV
-681 TPIIIEWTYEDNSIE
+681 TPLIIEWTYEDGSIE
-696 IEKIPAE
+696 IEKLPAE
-703 IWRFNEK
+703 IWRFNET
-710 EVTKVFTKNKVVKN
+710 EVSKVFAKDKVVKN
-724 IRLDPNKETADVNVN
+724 IKLDPNKETADVNIS
-739 DNSYPRVEIK
+739 DNNFPRLEIK
-749 SDFDRFNN
+749 SDFEKFRN

>member
-1 MQNFGKMIRFLFL
+1 MQNSGKMSRVFL
-14 ILLAISHISFSQG
+14 ILFILFSNNIFGQG
-27 SYGEWE
+27 SYGEWNQ
-33 KKFEQLGTMLP
+33 KFEQLGTMLP
-44 TPNSY
+44 TPNAY

-67 KIDVTINDENQT
+67 KIDVTIDDENQM

-84 AITYYNN
+84 VITYFNN
-91 SPDALRYL
+91 SPDVLRYL
-99 WVQLDQNMRA
+99 WVQLDQNVRA
-109 DDSNTPLVSP
+109 NDSNTPLVTP
-119 SRMSNSYSG
+119 STMSNSYSG
-128 KRLQGLTNS
+128 KRLQSLTNS
-137 YTNAQ
+137 FTNAK
-142 GKKYDGGFKIAYVKD
+142 GEKYNGGYEISYVKD
-157 SDNKDLNYSIVSTM
+157 LNNKNLNYSIVSTM
-171 MRIDLDKPMS
+171 MRIDLEKPMS
-181 NGDSFSF
+181 TGDSYTF

-200 KIGGRGGY
+200 KLGGRGGY
-208 EYFPKDKNF
+208 EYFPKDGNF

-257 NITVPADFIVGA
+257 NITVPADFVVAA

-275 PKEVLTKKELERFER
+275 PEEVLTKKELERYEK
-290 AKKTFDKPVLITTQE
+290 AKQTFDKPVIITTQE

-312 NPVKNKT
+312 NPIKNKT

-334 AASRKFIWDA
+334 AASRKFIWVA
-344 MAVQLE
+344 MAVKLD
-350 NNTPL
+350 NYTPL

-369 EESTKAVANTLK
+369 KESTKAVAYTLK
-381 TFSKHTIEYP
+381 TYSKHTIEYP

-413 FGRPNEDGTYSEAT
+413 FGRPNEDGTYSDAT
-427 KWGMI
+427 KWRMI

-437 EVGHFFIPMI
+437 EVGHFIIPMI

-468 LTQREYY
+468 LTQKEYY
-475 SDGPLRRGTAES
+475 KDMPLRRGTAES
-487 IVNYMKMPKDMLR
+487 IVDYMRSPKDMLR
-500 PIMTNSEQIAGREF
+500 PIMTNSEQIATREF
-514 GANAYAKPA
+514 GANAYGKPA
-523 AALSVLRET
+523 SALSVLRET

-577 GWFYSTDNVDISVEK
+577 GWFYSTDNVDVSVEG
-592 VKWFKMKNVDEPFEN
+592 VKWFKMKNVDKPFEN
-607 RANVEEEDIIGN
+607 KAKVENKEIKGKKNQSDD
-619 RKPASTPPKYSIPF
+619 PKYAMPF
-633 KPTEFNFSET
+633 EPSEFYFSST
-643 NRNEYREFRNSVN
+643 NKNEYREFMNQV
-656 DEAIKLVNSNKNF
+656 DDDKIKMQNSNKNF
-669 YELTF
+669 YEVTF
-674 KNTGGLV
+674 ENKGGLV
-681 TPIIIEWTYEDNSIE
+681 TPLIIEWTYEDGSIE
-696 IEKIPAE
+696 IEKLPAE
-703 IWRFNEK
+703 IWRLNET
-710 EVTKVFTKNKVVKN
+710 VVSKVFVKDKIVKN
-724 IRLDPNKETADVNVN
+724 IKLDPNKETADVNMD
-739 DNSYPRVEIK
+739 DNNFPRLELK
-749 SDFDRFNN
+749 SDFEKFTN

>member
-1 MQNFGKMIRFLFL
+1 MSRVFL
-14 ILLAISHISFSQG
+14 ILFILFSNNIFGQG
-27 SYGEWE
+27 SYGEWNQ
-33 KKFEQLGTMLP
+33 KFEQLGTMLP
-44 TPNSY
+44 TPNAY

-67 KIDVTINDENQT
+67 KIDVTIDDENQM

-84 AITYYNN
+84 VITYFNN
-91 SPDALRYL
+91 SPDVLRYL
-99 WVQLDQNMRA
+99 WVQLDQNVRA
-109 DDSNTPLVSP
+109 NDSNTPLVTP
-119 SRMSNSYSG
+119 STMSNSYSG
-128 KRLQGLTNS
+128 KRLQSLTNS
-137 YTNAQ
+137 FTNAK
-142 GKKYDGGFKIAYVKD
+142 GEKYNGGYEISYVKD
-157 SDNKDLNYSIVSTM
+157 LNNKNLNYSIVSTM
-171 MRIDLDKPMS
+171 MRIDLEKPMS
-181 NGDSFSF
+181 TGDSYTF

-200 KIGGRGGY
+200 KLGGRGGY
-208 EYFPKDKNF
+208 EYFPKDGNF

-257 NITVPADFIVGA
+257 NITVPADFVVAA

-275 PKEVLTKKELERFER
+275 PEEVLTKKELERYEK
-290 AKKTFDKPVLITTQE
+290 AKQTFDKPVIITTQE

-312 NPVKNKT
+312 NPIKNKT

-344 MAVQLE
+344 MAVKLD
-350 NNTPL
+350 NYTPL

-369 EESTKAVANTLK
+369 KESTKAVAYTLK
-381 TFSKHTIEYP
+381 TYSKHTIEYP

-413 FGRPNEDGTYSEAT
+413 FGRPNEDGTYSDAT
-427 KWGMI
+427 KWRMI

-468 LTQREYY
+468 LTQKEYY
-475 SDGPLRRGTAES
+475 KDMPLRRGTAES
-487 IVNYMKMPKDMLR
+487 IVDYMRSPKDMLR
-500 PIMTNSEQIAGREF
+500 PIMTNSEQIASREF
-514 GANAYAKPA
+514 GANAYGKPA
-523 AALSVLRET
+523 SALSVLRET

-577 GWFYSTDNVDISVEK
+577 GWFYSTDNVDVSVEG
-592 VKWFKMKNVDEPFEN
+592 VKWFKMKNVDKPFEN
-607 RANVEEEDIIGN
+607 KAKVENKEIKGKKNQSDD
-619 RKPASTPPKYSIPF
+619 PKYAMPF
-633 KPTEFNFSET
+633 EPSEFYFSST
-643 NRNEYREFRNSVN
+643 NKNEYREFMNQV
-656 DEAIKLVNSNKNF
+656 DDDKIKMQNSNKNF
-669 YELTF
+669 YEVTF
-674 KNTGGLV
+674 ENKGGLV
-681 TPIIIEWTYEDNSIE
+681 TPLIIEWTYEDGSIE
-696 IEKIPAE
+696 IEKLPAE
-703 IWRFNEK
+703 IWRLNET
-710 EVTKVFTKNKVVKN
+710 VVSKVFVKDKIVKN
-724 IRLDPNKETADVNVN
+724 IKLDPNKETADVNMD
-739 DNSYPRVEIK
+739 DNNFPRLELK
-749 SDFDRFNN
+749 SDFEKFTN